1 MGFEHGKSEVSHSGG
16 VTWVFGYAG
25 LEFCRVSCAG
35 DLWAMRPQVK
45 AWESDLRKN
54 IKDRMLFYV
63 VPEVRD
69 IGGQGRRVDIPEI
82 PSKKGSR
89 G

>member
-1 MGFEHGKSEVSHSGG
+1 MGICLCRPG
-16 VTWVFGYAG
+16 VLQGELCWET
-25 LEFCRVSCAG
+25 S
-35 DLWAMRPQVK
+35 WAMRPQVK
-45 AWESDLRKN
+45 AWESDFWKN

-82 PSKKGSR
+82 PSRKEGSR